1 MGVDGGGAMGVDGGG
16 VMGVDGGGAMGG
28 RRGWKKIFGVL
39 TCLCLVVRAK
49 MRYSASRQELVGR
62 QVASVHR

>member
-1 MGVDGGGAMGVDGGG
+1 
-16 VMGVDGGGAMGG
+16 MGG
-28 RRGWKKIFGVL
+28 RRELSDGGATGGWKKIFGVL

>member
-1 MGVDGGGAMGVDGGG
+1 
-16 VMGVDGGGAMGG
+16 MGG
-28 RRGWKKIFGVL
+28 RRGLSDGGRRGLKKIFGVL